1 MNNKKKLINLYKKKD
16 KLRIKSYKNM
26 SQNKMNLINLMNK
39 SLLRNKLKLI
49 KMSYF
54 KINLSIQKLIKK
66 LIIL

>member
-1 MNNKKKLINLYKKKD
+1 MNNKKKLINKYKKKD

-26 SQNKMNLINLMNK
+26 SQNKMNLMNK